1 MAISKYQLNL
11 NKNAMDI
18 NLAWRG
24 NELAKQRRER
34 EETKKQ
40 MGCQM
45 RRNHLW
51 LSAGYAR
58 TRILTR
64 ILPRIIGLL
73 CALWP
78 RCTRFSFLAPFRNRI
93 RFGIGAY
100 PATLAASFAIR
111 LYAEINVHN
120 LST

>member
-24 NELAKQRRER
+24 NELAKQRC
-34 EETKKQ
+34 Q

-78 RCTRFSFLAPFRNRI
+78 RCTRFSFLAPFRNRNRI
-93 RFGIGAY
+93 RIGAY